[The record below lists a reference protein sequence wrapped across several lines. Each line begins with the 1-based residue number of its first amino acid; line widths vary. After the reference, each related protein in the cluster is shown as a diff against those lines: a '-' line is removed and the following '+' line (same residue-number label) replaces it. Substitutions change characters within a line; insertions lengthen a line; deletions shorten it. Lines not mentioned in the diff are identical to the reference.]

1 MRNYS
6 KIVNIVFG
14 ILCCSIIIFLVLQSN
29 TNHNFIPPRVKDFQM
44 GKVPDTIR
52 CALNTHTPLHRHVQK
67 TAHEVEETIESMLLQ
82 SDETFEDYARRLT
95 ALVNR
100 NMTQWFLHQH
110 ELKSFDDVVHV
121 TTSFRDNYVYWLF
134 TAVRYLFGIRRPL
147 ELVEPE
153 DILFRGY
160 GFCSQHAL
168 LIAKILEQQGIKTKI
183 HGLNGHVVPEM
194 IAPDGQSFI
203 LDTNANLVLPGTVS
217 TLAKNP
223 EFLEKA
229 YFKAWHDYY
238 VAFSGVSKNDT
249 HYDAI
254 RRIAMEDA
262 KAYATL
268 YTTQDDNKVFS
279 GTDDYVNY
287 WEIRFWRFSKV
298 AKYLLPVLLGII
310 ALYFLGKSRRKS
322 K

>member
-1 MRNYS
+1 MLIFQLAHDGTNY
-6 KIVNIVFG
+6 
-14 ILCCSIIIFLVLQSN
+14 
-29 TNHNFIPPRVKDFQM
+29 NFIPPLIEGRCL
-44 GKVPDTIR
+44 GKVPDSIR
-52 CALNTHTPLHRHVQK
+52 CSLNTHTHLHNHVRQTPSEVAQ
-67 TAHEVEETIESMLLQ
+67 TAESMQLRTGE
-82 SDETFEDYARRLT
+82 SCEHYAIRLT
-95 ALVNR
+95 NLANQ

-153 DILFRGY
+153 DILLRGY

-229 YFKAWHDYY
+229 YFKAWLNYY
-238 VAFSGVSKNDT
+238 VAFSGVAQNDT
-249 HYDAI
+249 HYEAI
-254 RRIAMEDA
+254 WRIAMEDA
-262 KAYATL
+262 KAYAAL

-279 GTDDYVNY
+279 STDDYVNY

-298 AKYLLPVLLGII
+298 AKYLLPILLGII
-310 ALYFLGKSRRKS
+310 ALYFLGKSRRKN
-322 K
+322 